1 MGRSASL
8 GLFCATALLTAAC
21 SAKAQVAMP
30 DNAPLAVPPA
40 PVRLIVPAAPDAPR
54 VPVPDLTPTSTTPTT
69 PTNTARP
76 RAEAPPVRPTPPPAT
91 PPAASPA
98 MPPVPVAPTP
108 LEATPN
114 PNEFERKARD
124 LVTSANALLEKIDYK
139 GLGADGRVQYD
150 TAKRFLQQADAA
162 IKVKNLVY
170 AWQLADKA
178 NTIAT
183 LLK

>member
-1 MGRSASL
+1 MGRPTSL
-8 GLFCATALLTAAC
+8 GLLCATVLLTAAC

-30 DNAPLAVPPA
+30 DNAPLAMPPA
-40 PVRLIVPAAPDAPR
+40 PVRLVVPAAPDAPR
-54 VPVPDLTPTSTTPTT
+54 TPAPDPQPPSTTPPTQSNTT
-69 PTNTARP
+69 RP
-76 RAEAPPVRPTPPPAT
+76 RVEAPPARPTSPPAT
-91 PPAASPA
+91 PPAPSQTIPTT
-98 MPPVPVAPTP
+98 PVAPTP

-114 PNEFERKARD
+114 PSEFERKARD